1 MGYFKA
7 INYWVLGG
15 FAGEKTAFQ
24 AIDDAQAMGLD
35 GIELTFGDCV
45 KADVTMEECRK
56 IKKYAADKKIK
67 LRTMASGFYWGCS
80 LSSPDATE
88 RKKAVDFTKKY
99 ITAAAELG
107 VETILVVPGAVHVAW
122 DPSRPVVPYAE
133 VWKNS
138 VASIK
143 KVLPLA
149 EKLGVKIG
157 LENVWNKFLLS
168 PMEWKCYLEQFNS
181 KNVGI
186 YLDLAN
192 LAITGFAEHWI
203 EILGKKIF
211 AIHVKNFKGEDCAGG
226 LHGFGEDIAEGD
238 VDFNEVKT
246 ALKKIAYKGPLTA
259 EMIPFCRLPDLV
271 LPDMTLA
278 RKTASRLKELFK

>member
-1 MGYFKA
+1 MSYFKA

-15 FAGEKTAFQ
+15 FAGEKTAYQ
-24 AIDDAQAMGLD
+24 AIDDAAAMGLD
-35 GIELTFGDCV
+35 GIELTFGDCI
-45 KADVTMEECRK
+45 KQDVTIEECRK
-56 IKKYAADKKIK
+56 IRKYAADKKIK
-67 LRTMASGFYWGCS
+67 LKTMASGFYWGCS
-80 LSSPDATE
+80 LAAPDAAE
-88 RKKAVDFTKKY
+88 RKKAIDFTEKY

-138 VASIK
+138 VSSLK
-143 KVLPLA
+143 RVLPLA

-168 PMEWKCYLEQFNS
+168 PMEWKFYLEQFKS

-192 LAITGFAEHWI
+192 LAITGFPEHWI
-203 EILGKKIF
+203 EILGKKVF

-226 LHGFGEDIAEGD
+226 IHGFGEDIAEGD
-238 VDFNEVKT
+238 VKFDNVKT
-246 ALKKIAYKGPLTA
+246 ALEKISYKGPLTA

-271 LPDMTLA
+271 LPDMALA
-278 RKTASRLKELFK
+278 KKTASRLKEIFS